1 MTDSLIRRCDLAIY
15 NKTLLRREFKQ
26 FDLFTLAIGADL
38 YAADNLVVDGK
49 RIDTCHRIIRDSTN
63 IFSIYRSFCS
73 HFFAVLLSFENDP
86 QAQLQRTLEMYR
98 ELRRYFS
105 RSYQLSFASYYLSKL
120 STRPVHELASSTNA
134 IYKLMKAVLPRATH
148 SKDVVWAAMWTVGG
162 RYSADVVRILTD
174 ASLHLDGV
182 LTRSKKRSLL
192 HSIAASE
199 GDFERIGRRINTIA
213 YMLAERKYKYGKH
226 FEQNILAV
234 LAMTDAPEEML
245 VSDIIET
252 VQYLKKSSAFSRF
265 MSRRE
270 LLVHA
275 VIAVINEYTV
285 ADSSTI
291 DETQRS
297 TMQRLNTSFCFALG
311 ATVSEYGTVIH
322 DQVYS

>member
-1 MTDSLIRRCDLAIY
+1 MTDSLRRRCDLAIS

-26 FDLFTLAIGADL
+26 FDLFVLAIGADL
-38 YAADNLVVDGK
+38 YAADNLVVDNK
-49 RIDTCHRIIRDSTN
+49 RIDRCHRIIKDNTN
-63 IFSIYRSFCS
+63 VFSIYRSFCS

-98 ELRRYFS
+98 KLRRYFS
-105 RSYQLSFASYYLSKL
+105 RSYQLSFAAYYLAKL

-134 IYKLMKAVLPRATH
+134 IYKLMKAVLPGETH
-148 SKDVVWAAMWTVGG
+148 SKDVVWAVVWVVCR

-174 ASLHLDGV
+174 ASLRLDGV
-182 LTRSKKRSLL
+182 LTRSKKRRLL
-192 HSIAASE
+192 HSIAAFE
-199 GDFERIGRRINTIA
+199 GDFERIGRRINTISD
-213 YMLAERKYKYGKH
+213 MLAERKYKYGKH

-234 LAMTDAPEEML
+234 LAMTDVPEEML
-245 VSDIIET
+245 VSDVVET
-252 VQYLKKSSAFSRF
+252 VQYLKKSTAFSRF

-285 ADSSTI
+285 TDALTV
-291 DETQRS
+291 DEPQGS
-297 TMQRLNTSFCFALG
+297 AMKRLNTVLCLAIG
-311 ATVSEYGTVIH
+311 ATVSEYGTLIH

>member
-73 HFFAVLLSFENDP
+73 HFFAVLLSLENDP
-86 QAQLQRTLEMYR
+86 LAQMKRTLEVYR
-98 ELRRYFS
+98 ALRRYFP

-120 STRPVHELASSTNA
+120 SGRPALELSSSTNA
-134 IYKLMKAVLPRATH
+134 MYKLMRTVSPRQTH

-192 HSIAASE
+192 HSIAVSE

-226 FEQNILAV
+226 FEQNLLAV

-245 VSDIIET
+245 ASDIIET

-285 ADSSTI
+285 ADSSTV

-311 ATVSEYGTVIH
+311 ATVSEYGTLIH